1 MYANLDSHE
10 GNTDGATTVVLARR
24 SRHLQITNDSSNAD
38 LKFRFKEST
47 EWATLR
53 PTETISMH
61 VWVDRVYLFGD
72 NVNYRVWNYG

>member
-10 GNTDGATTVVLARR
+10 GTTDNAATIVLARR
-24 SRHLQITNDSSNAD
+24 SRHLQITNDSSTTD

-47 EWATLR
+47 QWATLR

-61 VWVDRVYLFGD
+61 VWVNKIYLSGNSVD
-72 NVNYRVWNYG
+72 YRIWNYG